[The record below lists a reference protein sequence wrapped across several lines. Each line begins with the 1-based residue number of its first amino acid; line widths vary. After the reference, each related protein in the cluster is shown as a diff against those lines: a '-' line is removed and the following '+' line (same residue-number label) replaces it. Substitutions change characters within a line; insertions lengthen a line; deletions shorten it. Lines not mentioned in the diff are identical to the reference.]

1 MGMNKEM
8 ICIVLDI
15 LKSGNV
21 NKYYMKRVFFFSE
34 ILVNI
39 YWSINGVKLSKYL
52 LGFKRKRDFFDEI

>member
-8 ICIVLDI
+8 ICTALDI

-21 NKYYMKRVFFFSE
+21 NKYYMKRALFFSE
-34 ILVNI
+34 ILVNTH
-39 YWSINGVKLSKYL
+39 WSINGVKLSKHP

>member
-21 NKYYMKRVFFFSE
+21 NKYYMKRVFF
-34 ILVNI
+34 LVI
-39 YWSINGVKLSKYL
+39 
-52 LGFKRKRDFFDEI
+52 F